1 MESATCPPGGLSL
14 GSSSSNVARP
24 MGRLARRVMD
34 EHISCNRTRPPTN
47 SRGFSKAAK
56 GIVLERLADR
66 NRLLAGR
73 ALIVGAV
80 GAAILAA
87 AVGAGD
93 AAAATRAQKVVLYSV
108 AEQEQYIDNSD
119 SLTLGQGDNPFGN
132 FKDVSGVTQKNSHG
146 PFPGDEAVFSFNL
159 YKDAKPQD
167 ASWRGEFHVS
177 VQLQQ
182 ERLLRRVVS
191 TQERRAPSSRRVHS
205 TSTPA
210 SSPWR
215 SRAATAPTRTPPA

>member
-1 MESATCPPGGLSL
+1 M
-14 GSSSSNVARP
+14 
-24 MGRLARRVMD
+24 
-34 EHISCNRTRPPTN
+34 
-47 SRGFSKAAK
+47 
-56 GIVLERLADR
+56 LERLADR

-159 YKDAKPQD
+159 YKDANLKTRVGAANFTCQYNFSKNAFCDAAFQLKNGSTLIAEGAFNFNAGKFTLAVTGGYGSYANTTGVMQEQPSANHSQRLTFQLDKP
-167 ASWRGEFHVS
+167 
-177 VQLQQ
+177 
-182 ERLLRRVVS
+182 
-191 TQERRAPSSRRVHS
+191 
-205 TSTPA
+205 
-210 SSPWR
+210 
-215 SRAATAPTRTPPA
+215 